1 MRSSWASKTTGGGNP
16 FVEWVWAGK
25 EVASGQRKKGGGMER
40 ATARRG
46 EDGPERGK
54 AQVRKAKIHRFYSK
68 NKIKYIVLL

>member
-1 MRSSWASKTTGGGNP
+1 
-16 FVEWVWAGK
+16 
-25 EVASGQRKKGGGMER
+25 MER

-54 AQVRKAKIHRFYSK
+54 AQVRKAKIHRFYRK